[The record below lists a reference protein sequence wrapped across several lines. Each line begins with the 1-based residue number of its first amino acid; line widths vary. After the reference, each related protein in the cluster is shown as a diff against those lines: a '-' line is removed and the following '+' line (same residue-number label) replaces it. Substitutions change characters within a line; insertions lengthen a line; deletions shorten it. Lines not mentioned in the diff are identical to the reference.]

1 MAIEVIIPALGVVVE
16 SAKIIRW
23 LKKEGDPVIK
33 GEPLIEIESE
43 KVSTEIIAPAS
54 GILGPLLYPEGAEVP
69 ITKIVTVVLAK
80 GESLPDWFLR
90 EKEAV
95 QKGIPAPASEAVSSP
110 PAARPVAPVKAA
122 PAARKLAEQKGIDL
136 SEVKPTG
143 PHGTIMIKDVEAYL
157 ASPPESA
164 AEKAAKATPVAR
176 KVAEDLR
183 VPLKGVPG
191 TGVLGRVMKED
202 VLRAAAGVEPAAR
215 AEGMWGKVIPMS
227 NKRQVIARR
236 MAQSAFTSPHVYF
249 FAEVSMEGLI
259 HLRDSIMEDF
269 EKAFQVRISINDF
282 LIKAVALAIRD
293 FPLLNSRIQGEKEV
307 YVSPEI
313 NIGLAVALED
323 GLIVPAIPRADR
335 SGLGEI
341 AQLRLDLVG
350 RARQG
355 KLTHEEIDR
364 GTFTIS
370 SLANFD
376 INFFTAILNPPQ
388 TGILSV
394 GKMQEQLYMENGE
407 VKAKKVAQ
415 LGLSVD
421 HRIIDGVLAAQF
433 LQRIKKNL
441 ENPYYSFLNL

>member
-1 MAIEVIIPALGVVVE
+1 MATEVIIPALGVVVE

-23 LKKEGDPVIK
+23 LKKEGDPVAK

-90 EKEAV
+90 EREAV
-95 QKGIPAPASEAVSSP
+95 PKGTPAPAGEPVPSP
-110 PAARPVAPVKAA
+110 PAEKIRGAVKAA
-122 PAARKLAEQKGIDL
+122 PAARKLAEQKGVDL
-136 SEVKPTG
+136 SRVTPTG

-157 ASPPESA
+157 ASAPKEA
-164 AEKAAKATPVAR
+164 AEKVAKATPVAR

-183 VPLKGVPG
+183 VPVAGVPG
-191 TGVLGRVMKED
+191 TGVQGRVMKGD
-202 VLRAAAGVEPAAR
+202 VLRAAAGAGRATE
-215 AEGMWGKVIPMS
+215 AEGIWGKVIPMNS
-227 NKRQVIARR
+227 KRQVIARR
-236 MAQSAFTSPHVYF
+236 MSQSAFTAPHIYF
-249 FAEVSMEGLI
+249 FTDVNMEALI
-259 HLRDSIMEDF
+259 HLRGSIMEDF
-269 EKAFQVRISINDF
+269 EKTFQVRLSINDF
-282 LIKAVALAIRD
+282 LIKAVALAIRE

-307 YVSPEI
+307 YVNPEI

-341 AQLRLDLVG
+341 ARLRSDLMA
-350 RARQG
+350 RAREG

-376 INFFTAILNPPQ
+376 ISCFTAILNPPQ
-388 TGILSV
+388 SGILSV
-394 GKMQEQLYMENGE
+394 GRMQERLHLEKGE
-407 VKAKKVAQ
+407 VKTKRITQ

-421 HRIIDGVLAAQF
+421 HRIIDGILAAQF
-433 LQRIKKNL
+433 LQKIKKSL

>member
-1 MAIEVIIPALGVVVE
+1 MATEVIIPALGVVVE

-23 LKKEGDPVIK
+23 LKKEGDPVVK

-54 GILGPLLYPEGAEVP
+54 GVLGPLLYPEGADVP

-80 GESLPDWFLR
+80 GEALPDWFLR

-95 QKGIPAPASEAVSSP
+95 PRETPAPVGEPVSSR
-110 PAARPVAPVKAA
+110 PAEKPSPPVKAA

-136 SEVKPTG
+136 SRVTPTG
-143 PHGTIMIKDVEAYL
+143 PHGTIMIKDVETYL
-157 ASPPESA
+157 ASASMEA
-164 AEKAAKATPVAR
+164 AEKVAKTTPVAR

-183 VPLKGVPG
+183 VPLADVPG
-191 TGVLGRVMKED
+191 TGVQGRVMKED
-202 VLRAAAGVEPAAR
+202 VLRAAAGAGPAAE
-215 AEGMWGKVIPMS
+215 AEGIWGKVIPM
-227 NKRQVIARR
+227 NTKRQVIARR
-236 MAQSAFTSPHVYF
+236 MAQSAFTAPHIYF
-249 FAEVSMEGLI
+249 FTDVTMDGLI
-259 HLRDSIMEDF
+259 HLRDSIMEEF
-269 EKAFQVRISINDF
+269 EKTFQVRVSINDF
-282 LIKAVALAIRD
+282 LIKATALAIRE
-293 FPLLNSRIQGEKEV
+293 FPILNSRIQGEKEV
-307 YVSPEI
+307 YVNPEI

-335 SGLGEI
+335 AGLGEI
-341 AQLRLDLVG
+341 ARLRSDLVA

-364 GTFTIS
+364 GTFTVS
-370 SLANFD
+370 SLANFE

-388 TGILSV
+388 SGILSV
-394 GKMQEQLYMENGE
+394 GRMQEQLHLEKGE
-407 VKAKKVAQ
+407 VKTKRITQ

-421 HRIIDGVLAAQF
+421 HRIIDGIMAARF
-433 LQRIKKNL
+433 LQKIRKNL

>member
-1 MAIEVIIPALGVVVE
+1 VVVE

-110 PAARPVAPVKAA
+110 PAARPVAPLKAA

-407 VKAKKVAQ
+407 VKAKKVTQ

-421 HRIIDGVLAAQF
+421 HRIIDGAVAAQF
-433 LQRIKKNL
+433 LQKIKKNL
-441 ENPYYSFLNL
+441 ENPYYAFLNL

>member
-16 SAKIIRW
+16 SVKITRW
-23 LKKEGDPVIK
+23 LKKEGDPVAK

-95 QKGIPAPASEAVSSP
+95 QKGAPAAAEAPAPSA
-110 PAARPVAPVKAA
+110 PAEKISTPVKAA

-136 SEVKPTG
+136 ARVTPTG

-157 ASPPESA
+157 AAPPKEA
-164 AEKAAKATPVAR
+164 TERAAKATPVAR
-176 KVAEDLR
+176 KVAEDLK
-183 VPLKGVPG
+183 VPLEGVPG
-191 TGVLGRVMKED
+191 TGVQGRVMKED
-202 VLRAAAGVEPAAR
+202 VLRAAAGAGPR
-215 AEGMWGKVIPMS
+215 TEGEGIWGKVIPM
-227 NKRQVIARR
+227 NTKRQVIARR
-236 MAQSAFTSPHVYF
+236 MAQSAFTAPHIYF
-249 FAEVSMEGLI
+249 FTEVNMGGVI

-269 EKAFQVRISINDF
+269 EKSFQVRVSINDF
-282 LIKAVALAIRD
+282 LIKAVALAIRE

-307 YVSPEI
+307 YVNPEI
-313 NIGLAVALED
+313 NIGLAVALDD
-323 GLIVPAIPRADR
+323 GLIVPAVPRADR
-335 SGLGEI
+335 AGLGEI
-341 AQLRLDLVG
+341 ARLRSDLVA

-388 TGILSV
+388 SGIMSV
-394 GKMQEQLYMENGE
+394 GRMQEQLYLERGE
-407 VKAKKVAQ
+407 VKTRKITQ

-421 HRIIDGVLAAQF
+421 HRIIDGTVAAQF
-433 LQRIKKNL
+433 LQKVKRIL
-441 ENPYYSFLNL
+441 ENPLYSFLHL

>member
-421 HRIIDGVLAAQF
+421 HRIIDGAVAAQF
-433 LQRIKKNL
+433 LQKIKKNL
-441 ENPYYSFLNL
+441 ENPYYAFLNL

>member
-1 MAIEVIIPALGVVVE
+1 MATEVIIPALGVVVE

-23 LKKEGDPVIK
+23 LKKEGDPVVK

-95 QKGIPAPASEAVSSP
+95 PKVAPAPAGEPVSSTLPEKPSP
-110 PAARPVAPVKAA
+110 PMKAA
-122 PAARKLAEQKGIDL
+122 PAARKLAEQKGVDL
-136 SEVKPTG
+136 SRVTPTG
-143 PHGTIMIKDVEAYL
+143 PHGTIMIKDVEAFL
-157 ASPPESA
+157 ASAPKEA
-164 AEKAAKATPVAR
+164 AEKVAKTTPVAR
-176 KVAEDLR
+176 KVAEDLQIH
-183 VPLKGVPG
+183 LAGVPG
-191 TGVLGRVMKED
+191 TGVQGRVMKED
-202 VLRAAAGVEPAAR
+202 VLRAAAGAGSAAE
-215 AEGMWGKVIPMS
+215 AEGIWGKVIPM
-227 NKRQVIARR
+227 NTKRQVIARR
-236 MAQSAFTSPHVYF
+236 MAQSAFTAPHIYF
-249 FAEVSMEGLI
+249 FTDVTMDGLI
-259 HLRDSIMEDF
+259 HLRDSIIGDF
-269 EKAFQVRISINDF
+269 EKTFQVRVSINDF
-282 LIKAVALAIRD
+282 LIKAVALAIRE

-307 YVSPEI
+307 YVNPEI
-313 NIGLAVALED
+313 NMGLAVALED
-323 GLIVPAIPRADR
+323 GLIVPAIPCADR

-341 AQLRLDLVG
+341 ARLRSDLVA

-364 GTFTIS
+364 GTFTLS

-376 INFFTAILNPPQ
+376 IHFFTAILNPPQ
-388 TGILSV
+388 SGILSV
-394 GKMQEQLYMENGE
+394 GKMQEQLYLEKGE
-407 VKAKKVAQ
+407 VKTKRITQ

-421 HRIIDGVLAAQF
+421 HRIIDGTMAARF
-433 LQRIKKNL
+433 LQKIKKNL

>member
-110 PAARPVAPVKAA
+110 PAARPVAPLKAA

-394 GKMQEQLYMENGE
+394 GKMQEQLYMEKGE
-407 VKAKKVAQ
+407 VKAKKVTQ

-421 HRIIDGVLAAQF
+421 HRIIDGAVAAQF
-433 LQRIKKNL
+433 LQKIKKNL
-441 ENPYYSFLNL
+441 ENPYYAFLNL

>member
-1 MAIEVIIPALGVVVE
+1 MATEVIIPALGVVVE
-16 SAKIIRW
+16 SAKITRW
-23 LKKEGDPVIK
+23 LKKEGDPVTK
-33 GEPLIEIESE
+33 GDPLIEIESE
-43 KVSTEIIAPAS
+43 KVSTEIVAPAS

-80 GESLPDWFLR
+80 GEPLPDWFLR
-90 EKEAV
+90 EKETV
-95 QKGIPAPASEAVSSP
+95 QKEAPAPAGEAVSSP
-110 PAARPVAPVKAA
+110 QAEKPMIQVKAA
-122 PAARKLAEQKGIDL
+122 PAARKLAEKKGVDL
-136 SEVKPTG
+136 SKVTPTG
-143 PHGTIMIKDVEAYL
+143 PHGTVMIKDVEAYL
-157 ASPPESA
+157 ASTPEPA

-176 KVAEDLR
+176 KVAEDLKI
-183 VPLKGVPG
+183 PLAGVPG
-191 TGVLGRVMKED
+191 TGIQGRVMKED
-202 VLRAAAGVEPAAR
+202 VLRAVSGAGPAAR
-215 AEGMWGKVIPMS
+215 EEGIWGKVIPMNS
-227 NKRQVIARR
+227 KRQVIARR
-236 MAQSAFTSPHVYF
+236 MAQSAFTAPHIYF
-249 FAEVSMEGLI
+249 FTDVNMEGVI

-269 EKAFQVRISINDF
+269 EKAFGVRISINDF
-282 LIKAVALAIRD
+282 LIKAVALAIRE

-307 YVSPEI
+307 YVNPEI
-313 NIGLAVALED
+313 NIGLAVALDD

-335 SGLGEI
+335 MGLGEI
-341 AQLRLDLVG
+341 ARLRSDLVA
-350 RARQG
+350 RARLG

-388 TGILSV
+388 SGILSV
-394 GKMQEQLYMENGE
+394 GRMQEQLYMEKGE
-407 VKAKKVAQ
+407 VKTKKITQ

>member
-183 VPLKGVPG
+183 VPLEGVPG

-249 FAEVSMEGLI
+249 FTEVSMEGLI

-421 HRIIDGVLAAQF
+421 HRIIDGAVAAQF
-433 LQRIKKNL
+433 LQKIKKNL
-441 ENPYYSFLNL
+441 ENPYYAFLNL

>member
-1 MAIEVIIPALGVVVE
+1 MATEVIIPALGVVVE

-23 LKKEGDPVIK
+23 LKKEGDEVTK
-33 GEPLIEIESE
+33 GDPLIEIESE
-43 KVSTEIIAPAS
+43 KVSTEVIAPAS

-80 GESLPDWFLR
+80 GESLPDWFLQ

-95 QKGIPAPASEAVSSP
+95 QKGGQ
-110 PAARPVAPVKAA
+110 PAADEPISFPSPEKPSTPVKAA

-136 SEVKPTG
+136 SKVTPTG

-157 ASPPESA
+157 ASTPETA
-164 AEKAAKATPVAR
+164 AEKPAKATPVAR
-176 KVAEDLR
+176 KVAEDLKI
-183 VPLKGVPG
+183 PLAGVPG
-191 TGVLGRVMKED
+191 TGIQGRVMKED
-202 VLRAAAGVEPAAR
+202 VLRAVPGAGPAAQE
-215 AEGMWGKVIPMS
+215 EGIWGKVIPMNS
-227 NKRQVIARR
+227 KRQVIARR
-236 MAQSAFTSPHVYF
+236 MAQSAFSAPHIYF
-249 FAEVSMEGLI
+249 FTDVKMEGLI

-269 EKAFQVRISINDF
+269 EKAFGVRVSINDL
-282 LIKAVALAIRD
+282 LIRGVALAIRE
-293 FPLLNSRIQGEKEV
+293 FPLLNSRLQGEKEV
-307 YVSPEI
+307 YINPEI
-313 NIGLAVALED
+313 NIGLAVALDE
-323 GLIVPAIPRADR
+323 GLIVPAIPCADR
-335 SGLGEI
+335 LGLGKI
-341 AQLRLDLVG
+341 AQLRFDLVA

-376 INFFTAILNPPQ
+376 ITFFTAILNPPQ
-388 TGILSV
+388 TEILSV
-394 GKMQEQLYMENGE
+394 GKMQEQLYLEKGE
-407 VKAKKVAQ
+407 VKIRRITK

-421 HRIIDGVLAAQF
+421 HRIIDGAVAAQF

>member
-183 VPLKGVPG
+183 VPLEGVPG

-421 HRIIDGVLAAQF
+421 HRIIDGAVAAQF
-433 LQRIKKNL
+433 LQKIKKNL
-441 ENPYYSFLNL
+441 ENPYYAFLNL

>member
-110 PAARPVAPVKAA
+110 PAARPVAPLKAA

-407 VKAKKVAQ
+407 VKAKKVTQ

-421 HRIIDGVLAAQF
+421 HRIIDGAVAAQF
-433 LQRIKKNL
+433 LQKIKKNL
-441 ENPYYSFLNL
+441 ENPYYAFLNL

>member
-1 MAIEVIIPALGVVVE
+1 MATEVIIPALGVVVE
-16 SAKIIRW
+16 SAKITRW
-23 LKKEGDPVIK
+23 LKKEGDPVTK

-95 QKGIPAPASEAVSSP
+95 QKGAPAPAGEPVSSP
-110 PAARPVAPVKAA
+110 PAEKTSGPVKAA

-136 SEVKPTG
+136 SQVTPTG

-157 ASPPESA
+157 AAAPRTP

-183 VPLKGVPG
+183 IPMEGVQG
-191 TGVLGRVMKED
+191 TGAQGRVMKED
-202 VLRAAAGVEPAAR
+202 VLRAAAGVEPKTE
-215 AEGMWGKVIPMS
+215 AEGIWGKVIPM
-227 NKRQVIARR
+227 NTKRQVIARR
-236 MAQSAFTSPHVYF
+236 MAQSAFTAPHIYF
-249 FAEVSMEGLI
+249 FTDVNMEGLMR
-259 HLRDSIMEDF
+259 LRDSIQEDF
-269 EKAFQVRISINDF
+269 EKSFQVRVSINDF
-282 LIKAVALAIRD
+282 LIKGVALAIRE
-293 FPLLNSRIQGEKEV
+293 FPLLNSRIQGGKEV
-307 YVSPEI
+307 YIHPEI
-313 NIGLAVALED
+313 NIGLAVALDD
-323 GLIVPAIPRADR
+323 GVIVPAIPRADR

-341 AQLRLDLVG
+341 ARLRSDLVA

-370 SLANFD
+370 SLANYD
-376 INFFTAILNPPQ
+376 ITFFTAILNPPQ
-388 TGILSV
+388 SGILSV
-394 GKMQEQLYMENGE
+394 GKMQEQLYLEKGE
-407 VKAKKVAQ
+407 VKTRNITQ

-421 HRIIDGVLAAQF
+421 HRIIDGAVAAQF
-433 LQRIKKNL
+433 LQKVKRTL

>member
-110 PAARPVAPVKAA
+110 PAARPVAPLKAA

-183 VPLKGVPG
+183 VPLEGVPG

-421 HRIIDGVLAAQF
+421 HRIIDGAVAAQF
-433 LQRIKKNL
+433 LQKIKKNL
-441 ENPYYSFLNL
+441 ENPYYAFLNL

>member
-16 SAKIIRW
+16 SVKITRW
-23 LKKEGDPVIK
+23 LKKEGDPVAK

-69 ITKIVTVVLAK
+69 ITKIVTVVLAR

-95 QKGIPAPASEAVSSP
+95 QKGAPAAAGEVVSSP
-110 PAARPVAPVKAA
+110 ATEKTSGPVKAA

-136 SEVKPTG
+136 ARVTPTG

-157 ASPPESA
+157 AAPPKEA

-176 KVAEDLR
+176 KVAEDLK
-183 VPLKGVPG
+183 VPLEGVPG
-191 TGVLGRVMKED
+191 TGVQGRVMKED
-202 VLRAAAGVEPAAR
+202 VLRAAAGAGPR
-215 AEGMWGKVIPMS
+215 TEGEGIWGKVIPM
-227 NKRQVIARR
+227 NTKRQVIARR
-236 MAQSAFTSPHVYF
+236 MAQSAFSAPHIYF
-249 FAEVSMEGLI
+249 FTDVNMEGLI

-269 EKAFQVRISINDF
+269 EKSFQVRVSINDF
-282 LIKAVALAIRD
+282 LIKAVALAIRE
-293 FPLLNSRIQGEKEV
+293 FPLLNSRIQGGKEV
-307 YVSPEI
+307 YVNPEI
-313 NIGLAVALED
+313 NIGLAVALDD
-323 GLIVPAIPRADR
+323 GLIVPAVPRADR
-335 SGLGEI
+335 AGLGEI
-341 AQLRLDLVG
+341 ARLRSDLVA

-388 TGILSV
+388 SGILSV
-394 GKMQEQLYMENGE
+394 GKMQEQLYLEKGE
-407 VKAKKVAQ
+407 VKTKKTTQ

-421 HRIIDGVLAAQF
+421 HRIIDGAVAAQF
-433 LQRIKKNL
+433 LQKVKRIL
-441 ENPYYSFLNL
+441 ENPFYSFLHL